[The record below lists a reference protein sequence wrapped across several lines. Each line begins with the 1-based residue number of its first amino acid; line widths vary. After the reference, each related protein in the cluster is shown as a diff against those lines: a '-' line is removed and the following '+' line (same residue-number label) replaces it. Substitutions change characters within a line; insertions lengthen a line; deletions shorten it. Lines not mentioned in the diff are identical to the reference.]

1 MNKNEGK
8 AGVVVL
14 IIVLLLLFA
23 LAGAYGFL
31 YVTKLENRIIVVESE
46 RKNQTNSLNNLQPT
60 NSSLIVQEVN
70 NTSKTFTIEEIKKCI
85 QNYLDLVGRNEGS
98 SEGLLVYLNLT
109 TYQEEKEHTD
119 DNYAKT
125 SIQYSDFK
133 NKMLNYMT
141 EEWFEENFM
150 KTFTERY
157 KDVDGYLWYLDVGA
171 SGIEWEVESVT
182 LKGDYSDNSYI
193 AKAYNVHFDDTKE
206 LENIEFHIANSNGKC
221 VISYC
226 D

>member
-1 MNKNEGK
+1 MVG
-8 AGVVVL
+8 
-14 IIVLLLLFA
+14 I
-23 LAGAYGFL
+23 YGYL
-31 YVTKLENRIIVVESE
+31 YVTKLENRINALENE
-46 RKNQTNSLNNLQPT
+46 NNNQINTVSTIQTETNTL
-60 NSSLIVQEVN
+60 VGQEVN
-70 NTSKTFTIEEIKKCI
+70 TTSKTFTNEEIKTCI

-109 TYQEEKEHTD
+109 TYQEQKEHTD

-125 SIQYSDFK
+125 NIKYSDFK

-141 EEWFEENFM
+141 EEWFEEKFM
-150 KTFTERY
+150 KTFIERY

-171 SGIEWEVESVT
+171 SGTEWEVESVT
-182 LKGDYSDNSYI
+182 LKGDYSDTSYI

-206 LENIEFHIANSNGKC
+206 LENIEFHIENYNGKC